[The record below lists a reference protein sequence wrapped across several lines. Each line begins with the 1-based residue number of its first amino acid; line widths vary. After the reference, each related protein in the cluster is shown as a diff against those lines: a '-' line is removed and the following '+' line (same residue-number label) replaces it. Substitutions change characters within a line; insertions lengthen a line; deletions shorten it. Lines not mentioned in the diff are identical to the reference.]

1 LIQLTQVQWA
11 RLYKEVL
18 VIANRMTFTR
28 SSKHEYSA
36 RDRAQE
42 GLHRACMRLFEVKPS
57 GLDTIDALRRYLV
70 GATRSELGHASDR
83 AAFRKATEGAAA
95 TDDATVGGGS
105 APSAEKQNL
114 DAAQRDAEQVDA
126 ARAVRMLKRKL
137 TKANDT
143 MVLETMKLIARDVV
157 SPEAQ
162 AKALGCDVEEIYNAR
177 KRRNRAMDEVVAA
190 IRAGK
195 DDEDE
200 EKT

>member
-1 LIQLTQVQWA
+1 MIQLTQAQWA

-28 SSKHEYSA
+28 STKHEWSA

-42 GLHRACMRLFEVKPS
+42 ALHKACMRLFDVKPP
-57 GLDTIDALRRYLV
+57 GLDSIDALRRYLV

-83 AAFRKATEGAAA
+83 AAFRRATEGAAA
-95 TDDATVGGGS
+95 TEDATVGGGT
-105 APSAEKQNL
+105 APSPERQNL
-114 DAAQRDAEQVDA
+114 DAAQSAAAQVDA
-126 ARAVRMLKRKL
+126 ARCVRMLKRKL
-137 TKANDT
+137 TKAGDT
-143 MVLETMKLIARDVV
+143 TGLETMKLIARGVV

-162 AKALGCDVEEIYNAR
+162 AKALGCEVEEIYNAR

-190 IRAGK
+190 IRAGNG
-195 DDEDE
+195 DDDE